1 MFPEG
6 IMEKRL
12 LEADRAGLQVAV
24 HAIGDRAISMLLDM
38 YEKAE
43 AAGGPRDRRWRV
55 EHAQHI
61 RPDDIARFG
70 QLGLIASVQ
79 PYHAIDDGRWAE
91 KKIGPERVRTTYA
104 FESLRRAGARLA
116 FGSDWTV
123 APLSP
128 ILGIYAATTRRTLD
142 GMNPGGWVP
151 EEKVTV
157 AEAVRAYTV
166 NGAFAEFA
174 ESFKGT
180 IEPGKAAD
188 LVALDRNIFAVSPEE
203 IGGARVE
210 MTIFDGKIIYRKDR

>member
-1 MFPEG
+1 
-6 IMEKRL
+6 
-12 LEADRAGLQVAV
+12 
-24 HAIGDRAISMLLDM
+24 
-38 YEKAE
+38 
-43 AAGGPRDRRWRV
+43 
-55 EHAQHI
+55 
-61 RPDDIARFG
+61 
-70 QLGLIASVQ
+70 
-79 PYHAIDDGRWAE
+79 
-91 KKIGPERVRTTYA
+91 
-104 FESLRRAGARLA
+104 
-116 FGSDWTV
+116 
-123 APLSP
+123 
-128 ILGIYAATTRRTLD
+128 
-142 GMNPGGWVP
+142 MNPGGWVP